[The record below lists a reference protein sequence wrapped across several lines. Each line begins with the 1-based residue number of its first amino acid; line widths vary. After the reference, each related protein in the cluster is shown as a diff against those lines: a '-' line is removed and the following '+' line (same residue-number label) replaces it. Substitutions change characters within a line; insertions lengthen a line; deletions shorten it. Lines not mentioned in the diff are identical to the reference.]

1 MSTNLRIA
9 LRPTLRASPFKR
21 FSVGYRVASSPKM
34 SFMPSTRSSRL
45 VGFALAA
52 LVLLTT
58 PAFAAQT
65 ELEEAEEEAANTAV
79 ALTRAEAVRAAAEV
93 EYSAS
98 ELALGLAVA
107 EFADA
112 QHEYQLISGKVLEV
126 QGAIS
131 DAETRLANLRD
142 SVIATAVDSYMALSS
157 TDSLQPFVATSD
169 ALDALVHAE
178 LASVV
183 AERGTRTIADFS
195 AVSDHLGVQRTQL
208 LTVQAEL
215 SELSDKLELQQLQME
230 TLFEE
235 AAVNANESRAQV
247 AATDAAYRRA
257 LTRVEEENRRLASLV
272 GSGSWRALVAEFFP
286 AAHVEEALAIMQCE
300 SSGNPNAVN
309 PTSGASG
316 LFQFL
321 ESSWLWASP
330 LAGYGGASR
339 FDPVAN
345 VASAAWL
352 FQYTVKNGHRNGIW
366 AHWEC
371 RRVLY

>member
-1 MSTNLRIA
+1 MS
-9 LRPTLRASPFKR
+9 
-21 FSVGYRVASSPKM
+21 G
-34 SFMPSTRSSRL
+34 MPSTRTSRL
-45 VGFALAA
+45 FALAVAA

-65 ELEEAEEEAANTAV
+65 ELEEAEEQAAEAGA
-79 ALTRAEAVRAAAEV
+79 ALTRSQAVRAAAEA
-93 EYSAS
+93 EYSTS

-112 QHEYQLISGKVLEV
+112 QHEYQAISGKVLEV

-131 DAETRLANLRD
+131 DAEGRLADLRD
-142 SVIATAVDSYMALSS
+142 SVIDTAVDSYMALSS
-157 TDSLQPFVATSD
+157 TASLQPFVATSD

-178 LASVV
+178 LVSVV
-183 AERGTRTIADFS
+183 AERGTQTIADFS
-195 AVSDHLGVQRTQL
+195 AVRTHLSVQRTEL
-208 LTVQAEL
+208 VAGQAEL
-215 SELSDKLELQQLQME
+215 SDLSDRLELQQLQME
-230 TLFEE
+230 ALFEE
-235 AAVNANESRAQV
+235 ASVNAAESRADV
-247 AATDAAYRRA
+247 AAADAAYRGA
-257 LTRVEEENRRLASLV
+257 LTRVEQENRRLASLV

-286 AAHVEEALAIMQCE
+286 AAHVEEALAIMECE

-321 ESSWLWASP
+321 ESTWLWASP

>member
-1 MSTNLRIA
+1 ML
-9 LRPTLRASPFKR
+9 
-21 FSVGYRVASSPKM
+21 
-34 SFMPSTRSSRL
+34 STRSPRL
-45 VGFALAA
+45 VGLTLVA

-65 ELEEAEEEAANTAV
+65 ELEEAEEQAANTGV

-107 EFADA
+107 EFSDA

-126 QGAIS
+126 RGAMS
-131 DAETRLANLRD
+131 DAETRLAGLRD
-142 SVIATAVDSYMALSS
+142 SVVSTAVDSYMALSS
-157 TDSLQPFVATSD
+157 TASLQPFVATSD

-178 LASVV
+178 LVSVV
-183 AERGTRTIADFS
+183 AERGTKTIADFS
-195 AVSDHLGVQRTQL
+195 AVRAHLGVQRTEL
-208 LTVQAEL
+208 VTVQAEL

-230 TLFEE
+230 ALFEE
-235 AAVNANESRAQV
+235 AAVDAAESRAQV
-247 AATDAAYRRA
+247 AAADAAYRGA

-321 ESSWLWASP
+321 ESTWLWASP
-330 LAGYGGASR
+330 LAGYRGASR

>member
-1 MSTNLRIA
+1 
-9 LRPTLRASPFKR
+9 
-21 FSVGYRVASSPKM
+21 M

-65 ELEEAEEEAANTAV
+65 ELEEAEEGAANTAV

-93 EYSAS
+93 EHSAS